1 MTVRYRRQNLHE
13 YGGRYVAVTEADTP
27 QGPWGELKLIELKGY
42 DWHGGGNLYMWTANP
57 NPVDADTLLAL
68 FPLNLGIKG
77 PRLTG

>member
-13 YGGRYVAVTEADTP
+13 HGGRYVAVTEADTP

-57 NPVDADTLLAL
+57 NPVGADTLLAL

-77 PRLTG
+77 QRQTG